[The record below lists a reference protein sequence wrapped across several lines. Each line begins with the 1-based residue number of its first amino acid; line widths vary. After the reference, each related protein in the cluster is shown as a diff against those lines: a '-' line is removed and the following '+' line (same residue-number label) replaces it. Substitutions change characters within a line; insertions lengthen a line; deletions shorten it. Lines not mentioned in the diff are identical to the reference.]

1 MANDLTNYQ
10 PKTLK
15 TTYLPDNK
23 ETADTQIIV
32 VTAPD
37 KTKKIYIYVD
47 GKKYLIGNLTEV

>member
-1 MANDLTNYQ
+1 MANDYQ

-15 TTYLPDNK
+15 TTYLPDQQ
-23 ETADTQIIV
+23 ETADTQMIV